1 MSNDTPSRV
10 RRHSSGL
17 FLSRTQ
23 GAYRETS
30 SRFADLASK
39 SFFFRGTSIPR
50 SRRTLVKMMF
60 LRSRR
65 APRPEFNVWVAL
77 VNVFGVMSVPNLI
90 RALVA
95 ILFWS
100 VLIGAVC
107 LGYELWRLNP
117 KLKWGII

>member
-1 MSNDTPSRV
+1 
-10 RRHSSGL
+10 
-17 FLSRTQ
+17 
-23 GAYRETS
+23 
-30 SRFADLASK
+30 
-39 SFFFRGTSIPR
+39 
-50 SRRTLVKMMF
+50 